1 MFCSKRTFYT
11 FYIKKKNAKTF
22 LNWIGAES
30 VKSVSKTKHYFFDK
44 I

>member
-1 MFCSKRTFYT
+1 MHILHLLHFFRY
-11 FYIKKKNAKTF
+11 AKTF
-22 LNWIGAES
+22 LDCIGAES